1 MKKVAILVIG
11 ALNQPVY
18 LHYLRT
24 YWSTFIKYAE
34 SELSSIDI
42 YLLFE
47 RKWNLEEFSYIN
59 EHIIVDQNE
68 DYNGLVGPKQY
79 TSIIP
84 GILSKTIYA
93 LELLVDHYDVFFRTN
108 LSSMIHTSSF
118 LNLLLSKAE
127 IIYSGQGIWKDALRK
142 DLIFHDRI
150 GPDKSIKNLS
160 ELEEY
165 PGNSFITGS
174 GYFLGKKDVID
185 ILENKHKIRYD
196 IVDDVSIGLM
206 IKDHEYIP
214 NFTLKLTD
222 HDSIEMMIQ
231 KLRSESYSHVRLQ
244 HMKLQKAQEL
254 WDVMSSSEMLESLIY
269 Y

>member
-47 RKWNLEEFSYIN
+47 RKWNLEEFSYLN

-68 DYNGLVGPKQY
+68 DYNDLVGSNQY
-79 TSIIP
+79 TNIIP
-84 GILSKTIYA
+84 GILSKTIHA

-108 LSSMIHTSSF
+108 VSSMIHTTSF
-118 LNLLLSKAE
+118 LNLVSSKAE
-127 IIYSGQGIWKDALRK
+127 IKYSGQGIWKEALRK
-142 DLIFHDRI
+142 DLIYHNRI
-150 GPDKSIKNLS
+150 GPDKSIKSLI

-174 GYFLGKKDVID
+174 GYFLGKKDVQD
-185 ILENKHKIRYD
+185 ILKNKSKIRYD

-214 NFTLKLTD
+214 NFTLKLTTN
-222 HDSIEMMIQ
+222 DSIEIMIQ

-254 WDVMSSSEMLESLIY
+254 WDIISSTEMLERLIY